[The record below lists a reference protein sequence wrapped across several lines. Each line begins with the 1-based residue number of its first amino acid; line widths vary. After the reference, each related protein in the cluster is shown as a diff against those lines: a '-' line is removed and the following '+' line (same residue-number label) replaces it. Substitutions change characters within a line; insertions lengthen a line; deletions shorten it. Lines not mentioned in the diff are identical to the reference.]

1 MLTLMSGSVSAI
13 QLFAPPY
20 VAHSPGLTQ
29 SRKNTSCFFPSHS
42 DGLGWM
48 GLGLTF
54 CLFIN
59 LRSKECQGRVA
70 EVYAGSCSPS
80 CSFSLF
86 LLLPV
91 LPSASEDSHHLL
103 GFIYSGRSQDRKR
116 ARQHPPSPWGQQ
128 DKGSGHEWPR
138 MRQNASGNY
147 AK

>member
-20 VAHSPGLTQ
+20 VAHPPGLTQ
-29 SRKNTSCFFPSHS
+29 SRKNASCFSPSHS

-59 LRSKECQGRVA
+59 MRSKECQGRVA

-80 CSFSLF
+80 RSFPFFLSCPQQVKIAITYSALF
-86 LLLPV
+86 TLAAVRTGRGHANILHP
-91 LPSASEDSHHLL
+91 L
-103 GFIYSGRSQDRKR
+103 GGSKTREVGMSGQ
-116 ARQHPPSPWGQQ
+116 G
-128 DKGSGHEWPR
+128 
-138 MRQNASGNY
+138 
-147 AK
+147 